1 MGIIDDIKGLLSWD
15 DPPPPAAV
23 PIAQRCTQ
31 AKAAIEGFLH
41 TQTVTQFKLP
51 PDKFA
56 ERLRTLVDSP
66 QTLCQGAYSWCLPA
80 AFLHSALRRFPDE
93 IVRFGLSLYSTGAGE
108 LGDIDVTLS
117 DAFRAFDYP
126 ETIQSDQD
134 LPPRNRDLY
143 LASHADWL
151 VLAGF
156 QEDTSRFST
165 LTGALDDPVSFSSDA
180 LVDLFKD
187 SGLYADV
194 TDMSSSDKS
203 DRQKLVNALN
213 KTQTHDVLLVGDMR
227 RFGADKNGR
236 HAVRLVAP
244 PVLSANGNNGTAAEN
259 ETITFQ
265 YWSWGFQPTGVEG
278 LPFDLA
284 QNAFTI
290 AMTRRQFAANFEII
304 VAEPKPI

>member
-1 MGIIDDIKGLLSWD
+1 MGIIDDIKELLGWD
-15 DPPPPAAV
+15 DPRVAV
-23 PIAQRCTQ
+23 PIAQRRTQ
-31 AKAAIEGFLH
+31 AKAAIEEFLR
-41 TQTVTQFKLP
+41 TQTGTQFKLP

-56 ERLRTLVDSP
+56 ERLRELVDAP
-66 QTLCQGAYSWCLPA
+66 QKLRQGAYSWCLPA

-93 IVRFGLSLYSTGAGE
+93 MVKFGLSLYSTGAAK
-108 LGDIDVTLS
+108 LGDIEVTMS
-117 DAFRAFDYP
+117 DAFRDFDYP
-126 ETIQSDQD
+126 EAIRSNPK
-134 LPPRNRDLY
+134 LFERNRDLY

-156 QEDTSRFST
+156 QEDTSSFST
-165 LTGALDDPVSFSSDA
+165 LTGSPHDPVSFSSDA
-180 LVDLFKD
+180 LVKLFKHSD
-187 SGLYADV
+187 LYADV

-203 DRQKLVNALN
+203 DRQKLVDALN

-227 RFGADKNGR
+227 RFGADEDGR
-236 HAVRLVAP
+236 HAARLVAP

-265 YWSWGFQPTGVEG
+265 FWSWGFQPTGVEG
-278 LPFDLA
+278 LPFDPA

-304 VAEPKPI
+304 VAEPEPI